1 LDLVCLD
8 TQVLI
13 WGVQERARTGQE
25 EMIPRAKY
33 LFSELTRTQ
42 TKILIPSIVVGEFLL
57 GIPLDIHGKTLS
69 NLGESGF
76 ITPPYDLQAAA
87 RFAALWKAREK
98 KGLIEKIKEEYEA
111 RRTQLRAD
119 CMIIATALAQNSSCI
134 YSHDRRLRAFAGDAI
149 HVYDLPTEQR
159 QYGLF

>member
-1 LDLVCLD
+1 
-8 TQVLI
+8 
-13 WGVQERARTGQE
+13 
-25 EMIPRAKY
+25 MIPRAKY

-57 GIPLDIHGKTLS
+57 GIPLDMHGKILS

-76 ITPPYDLQAAA
+76 ITLPYDLQAAA
-87 RFAALWKAREK
+87 RFATLWKEREE
-98 KGLIEKIKEEYEA
+98 KGLIQKIKEEYEA

-134 YSHDRRLRAFAGDAI
+134 YSHDGRLRAFAGDAI

-159 QYGLF
+159 QYDWF